1 MRTALV
7 LGLLVSAAAA
17 AREFR
22 VPVGTADLYAREIGR
37 GQPIVVL
44 HGGPDFDHNYFLP
57 DMDRLSDSYRLVYY
71 DQRGRGKSADRVQ
84 PDDVTLDSEIADL
97 DKVRQY
103 VQLNSIAVLGHS
115 WGAVLALEYV
125 IRHPD
130 RVSHLILMNPAPASA
145 ADFAQLRKERAAK
158 LGADLDRMRAIAA
171 TDSFKEGDPDTVAAL
186 YRIHFK
192 PALARSEDLDKVIG
206 SLRASF
212 TKQGILK
219 ARKIEDRL
227 TEETWLSPKGY
238 DLLPKLATLR
248 VPALVIYGDHD
259 FIPADSASHIARAI
273 PGARLVTLKDCGHFS
288 YLECPG
294 AVRKELDDFFRQGRS
309 SR

>member
-7 LGLLVSAAAA
+7 VGLIVSATAT

-22 VPVGTADLYAREIGR
+22 VPVGRSDLYAREIGR
-37 GQPIVVL
+37 GQPIIVL
-44 HGGPDFDHNYFLP
+44 HGGPDFDHSYFLP
-57 DMDRLSDSYRLVYY
+57 DMDRLSDSYRLLYY
-71 DQRGRGKSADRVQ
+71 DQRGRGRSAAGVE
-84 PDDVTLDSEIADL
+84 PEDVTMESEVADL

-103 VQLNSIAVLGHS
+103 FHLDRAAILGHS

-125 IRHPD
+125 LRHPD
-130 RVSHLILMNPAPASA
+130 RVSQLILMNPAPASA
-145 ADFAQLRKERAAK
+145 ADFAQMRKERPAR
-158 LGADLDRMRAIAA
+158 LGADLDRLRAIAA
-171 TDSFKEGDPDTVAAL
+171 TDKFKEGDPDTVAAL

-192 PALARSEDLDKVIG
+192 PALARSADLDKVMA

-212 TKQGILK
+212 TKEGILK

-227 TEETWLSPKGY
+227 TDDTWASAKGY
-238 DLLPKLATLR
+238 DLLPKLAAVR
-248 VPALVIYGDHD
+248 VPAIVISGDHD
-259 FIPADSASHIARAI
+259 FIPADTASHIARAI

-294 AVRKELDDFFRQGRS
+294 AVRKELDEFFRQGK
-309 SR
+309 